1 VRWGSLR
8 DHFKGVAWKRLTS
21 HEVDPQVSNGHEF
34 QGINR
39 LRDLL
44 GDQSRRSIPTTYLLL
59 ADDEEDSQTIRSV
72 ASWYDAR
79 ENQPHRSA
87 EWRLYY
93 PEAAG
98 AIQSRM
104 RSGDLMLIAV
114 LPNDELAVMLTPKGS
129 YREGQIAALFGITD
143 GDSQAVNVR
152 SFSSDSAIGFIAST
166 ILDELGLARS
176 TPAGGTDA
184 EQVERIAAELA
195 SAFPLALPSGAQVS
209 ARVHERITDVDPVAD
224 PDGALVRWVEAEAA
238 VFRLWED
245 ARIRMRIE
253 AGFVDESGKTSVDA
267 FRDFTMKLRQS
278 RVSRAGG
285 ALQTHVAR
293 VLRAHR
299 VAFEAQATT
308 ENGERPDFLF
318 PGAAA
323 YHDAAFPSESLH
335 MLAVKF
341 TLKDRWRQ
349 VLNEAGRIRPKHL
362 LTMDASLTGKTLEAI
377 RRAEIALVIAREVRE
392 FYPENLRTGLMSLG
406 ALIDWVL
413 AEHRETL

>member
-1 VRWGSLR
+1 MRWGSLL
-8 DHFKGVAWKRLTS
+8 DHFKGVAWKRLTP
-21 HEVDPQVSNGHEF
+21 HEVDSKVSNGHEF

-39 LRDLL
+39 LRELL
-44 GDQSRRSIPTTYLLL
+44 GDESRKNIPTTYILL

-79 ENQPHRSA
+79 ERDPRRT

-98 AIQSRM
+98 VIQSRM
-104 RSGDLMLIAV
+104 RPGDLMVIAV
-114 LPNDELAVMLTPKGS
+114 LPNDELAVMLVSKGS
-129 YREGQIAALFGITD
+129 YREGQIAALFGIAD
-143 GDSQAVNVR
+143 GDPQAVNVR
-152 SFSSDSAIGFIAST
+152 TFSSGSALGFIAST
-166 ILDELGLARS
+166 ILDELGLGPS

-184 EQVERIAAELA
+184 EQVERIAADLA
-195 SAFPLALPSGAQVS
+195 AEFPLALPSGARVS
-209 ARVHERITDVDPVAD
+209 ALIHERIRDVDPVAD

-245 ARIRMRIE
+245 ARIRMRIQ
-253 AGFVDESGKTSVDA
+253 AGFVDASGQTSVDA

-285 ALQTHVAR
+285 ALQAHVAR
-293 VLRAHR
+293 VLTAHSI
-299 VAFEAQATT
+299 VFEPQATT

-323 YHDAAFPSESLH
+323 YRNEAFPSESLH

-362 LTMDASLTGKTLEAI
+362 LTMDASVTGKTLEAI
-377 RRAEIALVIAREVRE
+377 RRAEIALVIARDVQEL
-392 FYPENLRTGLMSLG
+392 YPAQLRSTLMTFG
-406 ALIDWVL
+406 ALIESAL
-413 AEHRETL
+413 SGHRMNG